1 VKLGPREAPGYF
13 ARPDPRR
20 AGLLI
25 YGSDAM
31 RVALRR
37 QEVVAA
43 LTGPEA
49 EAEMRITRIAAGDLR
64 RDPALLLDAVKS
76 VSFFPGPRAAVLE
89 DAGDGLA
96 GAVGAALDD
105 WREGDATLVVTAGSL
120 GKSSALRK
128 LFETHPTAYAAAIY
142 DDPPSRDEVEA
153 RLKSAGVTAV
163 SPDGM
168 AAILALSRAL
178 DPGDFRQTI
187 EKLALYKL
195 SDPRPVTPE
204 DVAAISPATLDA
216 DLDEVLNIVAEARTV
231 EIGPIMRRIEGQGV
245 TAVSLCIGATRHFR
259 TLLAA
264 AADPGGPAQGVG
276 RLRPPVFGPRR
287 DRIVRQ
293 AGNWGRPRLEQALA
307 LLIDT
312 DLTLRSSSRAPDMAV
327 MERALI
333 RLAMMGRG

>member
-43 LTGPEA
+43 LTGPQA
-49 EAEMRITRIAAGDLR
+49 EAEMRITRIAAADLR

-105 WREGDATLVVTAGSL
+105 WREGDATLVITAGSL

-153 RLKSAGVTAV
+153 RLTTAGITAV

-168 AAILALSRAL
+168 SAILALSRAL

-195 SDPRPVTPE
+195 NDTSQATPE
-204 DVAAISPATLDA
+204 DVAAISPATVDA

-264 AADPGGPAQGVG
+264 AADPGGPAQGVS

-293 AGNWGRPRLEQALA
+293 AGSWGRPRLEQALA

>member
-1 VKLGPREAPGYF
+1 MAATL
-13 ARPDPRR
+13 
-20 AGLLI
+20 
-25 YGSDAM
+25 
-31 RVALRR
+31 AL
-37 QEVVAA
+37 
-43 LTGPEA
+43 
-49 EAEMRITRIAAGDLR
+49 
-64 RDPALLLDAVKS
+64 
-76 VSFFPGPRAAVLE
+76 PRA
-89 DAGDGLA
+89 
-96 GAVGAALDD
+96 
-105 WREGDATLVVTAGSL
+105 
-120 GKSSALRK
+120 
-128 LFETHPTAYAAAIY
+128 P
-142 DDPPSRDEVEA
+142 
-153 RLKSAGVTAV
+153 
-163 SPDGM
+163 
-168 AAILALSRAL
+168 
-178 DPGDFRQTI
+178 DPGDVRQTI

-195 SDPRPVTPE
+195 SDPGPVTPE

-231 EIGPIMRRIEGQGV
+231 EIGPMMRRIEGQGI

-293 AGNWGRPRLEQALA
+293 AGSWGRPRLEQALA